1 MIIFKEVVYLPV
13 ELVAKNTYVTVEF
26 RLFGE
31 LDVLCDDELLD
42 FGESSL
48 LTRTAVVLIAVLT
61 LFRLF

>member
-1 MIIFKEVVYLPV
+1 MG
-13 ELVAKNTYVTVEF
+13 TYVTVEF

-61 LFRLF
+61 LFRLFCGGGYS

>member
-1 MIIFKEVVYLPV
+1 MIDFMEIIHSQV
-13 ELVAKNTYVTVEF
+13 ELVVKNTYVTVEF
-26 RLFGE
+26 LLFGE

-61 LFRLF
+61 LFRVF